1 MLELKAKEEIANM
14 RAGRKVATIT
24 EATGSRKP

>member
-1 MLELKAKEEIANM
+1 MLELKAKKEIVNM
-14 RAGRKVATIT
+14 RAGRKVATVT